1 MPKQPNMKKSAAAL
15 YQNQKAIEQ
24 ARKTSATFGAV
35 IKSLG
40 NGGFEIALAG
50 GKSAQATP
58 RGLFGKGPMMIGVG
72 HVVIVEGAM
81 GKRMEIVARLDQRSQ
96 IAELIDEGHMPA
108 EILRLAKGTEQS
120 AQAPVEDDLFEV
132 EGEEAF
138 WGADIKGGL
147 KGARKAEETKHA
159 IAARVAGLQRGRGM
173 RLDGSVGAGSALA
186 VKQGGAAAVLSVLTM
201 DDMTAEQKTQFI
213 RWRAARPSAPVRV
226 AAPAAPRVSVEHV
239 EEQQRLAAEAVAAAA
254 AHAAEE
260 AAAHAAE
267 LREFLAQRT
276 VAENWDDEAV
286 NIEDL

>member
-24 ARKTSATFGAV
+24 ARKKSATFGAV

-120 AQAPVEDDLFEV
+120 AQAVVEDDIFEV

-201 DDMTAEQKTQFI
+201 DDMTAEQKAEFV
-213 RWRAARPSAPVRV
+213 RWRAARPVVRV
-226 AAPAAPRVSVEHV
+226 AAPAAPRVSLEHV
-239 EEQQRLAAEAVAAAA
+239 EEGLRLAAESAAAAAA

>member
-1 MPKQPNMKKSAAAL
+1 MPKSVNMKKAAAAL

-24 ARKTSATFGAV
+24 ARKKTATFGAV

-58 RGLFGKGPMMIGVG
+58 RGLFGKGPMLIAVG
-72 HVVIVEGAM
+72 QVVIVEGAAD
-81 GKRMEIVARLDQRSQ
+81 KRMEIVARLDQRSQ
-96 IAELIDEGHMPA
+96 ITELIEEGHMPA
-108 EILRLAKGTEQS
+108 EILRLAKGVEQS
-120 AQAPVEDDLFEV
+120 AQAAVEDDIFEA

-138 WGADIKGGL
+138 WGADVKGGM

-186 VKQGGAAAVLSVLTM
+186 VRHGRAAAVLSVLTM
-201 DDMTAEQKTQFI
+201 DDMTAEQKAEFV

-226 AAPAAPRVSVEHV
+226 AAPAAPRLSLEQV
-239 EEQQRLAAEAVAAAA
+239 EEGLRLAAEAVAGAAA
-254 AHAAEE
+254 AAADEAAER
-260 AAAHAAE
+260 AAE

>member
-24 ARKTSATFGAV
+24 ARKKSATFGAV

-120 AQAPVEDDLFEV
+120 AQAVVEDDIFEV

-201 DDMTAEQKTQFI
+201 DDMTAEQKAEFV
-213 RWRAARPSAPVRV
+213 RWRAARPVVRV
-226 AAPAAPRVSVEHV
+226 AAPAAPRVSLEHV
-239 EEQQRLAAEAVAAAA
+239 EEQQRLAAESAAAAAA